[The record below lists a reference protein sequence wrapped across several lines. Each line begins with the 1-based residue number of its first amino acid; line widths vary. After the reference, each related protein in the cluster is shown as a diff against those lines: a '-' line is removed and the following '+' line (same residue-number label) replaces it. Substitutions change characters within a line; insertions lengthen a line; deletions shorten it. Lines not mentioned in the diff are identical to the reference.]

1 MSKNAGVIA
10 AASTK
15 GGCGKSTT
23 ILILAGEYAAQGY
36 RVHIIDADP
45 RKRLLKWAGLEPL
58 PEKPTTRPDG
68 YLSPASSIP
77 QAITVTEANAAN
89 MRVEIEKARGL
100 ADVVLIDVEGSANAA
115 LTLAVA
121 YANLVIVPATISPP
135 DVEDG
140 LATVK
145 LVQDMAHASRRHIP
159 HGFLW
164 SSVPPAIRSRE
175 MVNLESQVE
184 QARIPVIGRIIQ
196 RTAFSS
202 MFSFQTTLDEL
213 PPSEVSGLDKA
224 KADAIRL
231 TDAIERLMKPD
242 ANSTP
247 EAAA

>member
-1 MSKNAGVIA
+1 MSDSAAVIA
-10 AASTK
+10 AANSK

-45 RKRLLKWAGLEPL
+45 KKRLLRWGQAGVK
-58 PEKPTTRPDG
+58 PE
-68 YLSPASSIP
+68 
-77 QAITVTEANAAN
+77 AITVSEANSAT
-89 MRVEIEKARGL
+89 MRDEIEKARTV
-100 ADVVLIDVEGSANAA
+100 ADVVLIDVEGTANAA

-121 YANLVIVPATISPP
+121 YANLVIIPATISPP

-140 LATVK
+140 LATIK
-145 LVQDMAHASRRHIP
+145 LVQDMAHAARRPIP

-164 SSVPPAIRSRE
+164 SNVPPAIRSRE
-175 MVNLESQVE
+175 MVNLESQVD
-184 QARIPVIGRIIQ
+184 QAGVPVIGRIFQ

-202 MFSFQTTLDEL
+202 IFSFQTTLDEL

-231 TDAIERLMKPD
+231 TDAIELLTNPVTTSN
-242 ANSTP
+242 A

>member
-1 MSKNAGVIA
+1 MSNKAAVIA
-10 AASTK
+10 AANAK

-36 RVHIIDADP
+36 RVHVIDADP
-45 RKRLLKWAGLEPL
+45 KKRLLKWGQAGVK
-58 PEKPTTRPDG
+58 PE
-68 YLSPASSIP
+68 
-77 QAITVTEANAAN
+77 AITVSEANSAT
-89 MRVEIEKARGL
+89 MRDEIEKARGL
-100 ADVVLIDVEGSANAA
+100 ADVVLIDVEGTANAA

-121 YANLVIVPATISPP
+121 YANLVIIPANISPP

-140 LATVK
+140 LATIK
-145 LVQDMAHASRRHIP
+145 LVQDMAHAARRPIP

-164 SSVPPAIRSRE
+164 SNVPPAIRSRE
-175 MVNLESQVE
+175 MMNLESQVE
-184 QARIPVIGRIIQ
+184 QAGIPVIGRIFQ

-213 PPSEVSGLDKA
+213 PPSEVSGLEKA

-231 TDAIERLMKPD
+231 TDAIDLLTQPVTISN
-242 ANSTP
+242 A

>member
-1 MSKNAGVIA
+1 MPDFAAVIA
-10 AASTK
+10 AANCK

-45 RKRLLKWAGLEPL
+45 KKRLLKWGNAGV
-58 PEKPTTRPDG
+58 K
-68 YLSPASSIP
+68 P
-77 QAITVTEANAAN
+77 QAIAVTEANSAN
-89 MRVEIEKARGL
+89 MRDEIEKARAN
-100 ADVVLIDVEGSANAA
+100 ADVVLIDVEGTANAA
-115 LTLAVA
+115 LTLADA
-121 YANLVIVPATISPP
+121 YANLVIIPATISPP

-145 LVQDMAHASRRHIP
+145 LIQDMAHASRREIP

-184 QARIPVIGRIIQ
+184 QAKIPVIGRVFQ

-213 PPSEVSGLDKA
+213 PPSEVSGIDKA
-224 KADAIRL
+224 KADVIRII
-231 TDAIERLMKPD
+231 DAIDLMMNAP
-242 ANSTP
+242 ATTTA

>member
-1 MSKNAGVIA
+1 MSESAAVIA
-10 AASTK
+10 AANSK

-23 ILILAGEYAAQGY
+23 ILILAGEYAAQGF

-45 RKRLLKWAGLEPL
+45 KKRLLKWGEAGA
-58 PEKPTTRPDG
+58 KPDTI
-68 YLSPASSIP
+68 SVS
-77 QAITVTEANAAN
+77 AATSATI
-89 MRVEIEKARGL
+89 RDEIEKARGV
-100 ADVVLIDVEGSANAA
+100 ADVVLIDVEGTTNAA

-121 YANLVIVPATISPP
+121 YANLVIIPATISPP

-140 LATVK
+140 LATIK
-145 LVQDMAHASRRHIP
+145 LVQDMAHAARRAIP

-164 SSVPPAIRSRE
+164 SNVPPAIRSRE
-175 MVNLESQVE
+175 MVNLEGQVQ
-184 QARIPVIGRIIQ
+184 QAGIHVMGRIFQ

-202 MFSFQTTLDEL
+202 LFSFQTTLDEL

-231 TDAIERLMKPD
+231 TEAIDLLINPTTTTN
-242 ANSTP
+242 A

>member
-1 MSKNAGVIA
+1 MSDRAAVIA
-10 AASTK
+10 AANSK

-23 ILILAGEYAAQGY
+23 ILILAGEYASQGY

-45 RKRLLKWAGLEPL
+45 KKRLLRWGQAGVK
-58 PEKPTTRPDG
+58 PE
-68 YLSPASSIP
+68 
-77 QAITVTEANAAN
+77 AITVSEANSAT
-89 MRVEIEKARGL
+89 MRDEIEKARTL

-121 YANLVIVPATISPP
+121 YANLVIIPAKMSPP

-140 LATVK
+140 LATIK
-145 LVQDMAHASRRHIP
+145 LVQDMAHAARRPIP
-159 HGFLW
+159 HGLLW
-164 SSVPPAIRSRE
+164 CDVPAAIRSRE
-175 MVNLESQVE
+175 MLNLESQVAE
-184 QARIPVIGRIIQ
+184 AGIPIIGRTFQ

-231 TDAIERLMKPD
+231 TDAIESLTNPVT
-242 ANSTP
+242 NSNA

>member
-1 MSKNAGVIA
+1 MTHSAVVIA
-10 AASTK
+10 AANSK

-45 RKRLLKWAGLEPL
+45 SKRLLKWAQVGA
-58 PEKPTTRPDG
+58 KPQ
-68 YLSPASSIP
+68 S
-77 QAITVTEANAAN
+77 ITVSEATAAT
-89 MRVEIEKARGL
+89 MRHEIESAREA

-121 YANLVIVPATISPP
+121 YATLVLVPATISPP

-140 LATVK
+140 IATIS
-145 LVQDMAHASRRHIP
+145 LIQDMAHASRRQIP

-164 SSVPPAIRSRE
+164 SNVPPAIRSRE
-175 MVNLESQVE
+175 MMNLEAQVTE
-184 QARIPVIGRIIQ
+184 AKIPVIGRIFQ
-196 RTAFSS
+196 RSAFSS
-202 MFSFQTTLDEL
+202 LFSFATTLDEL
-213 PPSEVSGLDKA
+213 PPSEVSGIDKA

-231 TDAIERLMKPD
+231 TDAIETMMMNPSP
-242 ANSTP
+242 N